1 MENIRLKD
9 GEDEHDDE
17 EEDVGREDGH
27 LIDDL
32 LRFFADVHSVC
43 EKGREMIKS

>member
-27 LIDDL
+27 LIDAL
-32 LRFFADVHSVC
+32 LRFFTDVLSVC
-43 EKGREMIKS
+43 EKGRKMVMS